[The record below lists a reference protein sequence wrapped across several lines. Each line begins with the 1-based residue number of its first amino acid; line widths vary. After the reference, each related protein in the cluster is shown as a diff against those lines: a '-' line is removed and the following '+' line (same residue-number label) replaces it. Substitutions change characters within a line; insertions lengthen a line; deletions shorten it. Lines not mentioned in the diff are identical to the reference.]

1 VTHDG
6 RPVKTILLIE
16 DEQDMI
22 LGLSDALGFEGYRAV
37 AATTGREGIALFRRE
52 QPDLVILDLM
62 LPDTNGYAV
71 CEELRR
77 ASRTVPIL
85 ILSARSQESDK
96 IRGLDAGADDYVS
109 KPFAL
114 GELVARIRAILRR
127 AENAR
132 ATPDTARLG
141 ECELN
146 FAGHTLRVR
155 GRESPLTFYEVE
167 TLKLLFERAGQV
179 VSRDE
184 ILDKV
189 WGVSAINARAVDNLV
204 VKLRK
209 KVEPAPDAP
218 RHILTVHGVGYKLVP

>member
-1 VTHDG
+1 M
-6 RPVKTILLIE
+6 KTILLIE

-37 AATTGREGIALFRRE
+37 AASTGKKGVEAFKN
-52 QPDLVILDLM
+52 DLM

-71 CEELRR
+71 CEELRKI
-77 ASRTVPIL
+77 SRTVPIL

-96 IRGLDAGADDYVS
+96 IRGLDAGADDYVA

-127 AENAR
+127 AEHSK
-132 ATPDTARLG
+132 ATPDTARIG
-141 ECELN
+141 DCEIH
-146 FAGHTLRVR
+146 FAGHTLTKR
-155 GRESPLTFYEVE
+155 GKESALTFYEVE
-167 TLKLLFERAGQV
+167 TLKLLFERVGQV
-179 VSRDE
+179 ISRDE

-209 KVEPAPDAP
+209 KIEPSPDAP
-218 RHILTVHGVGYKLVP
+218 KHILTVHGVGYKLVP

>member
-1 VTHDG
+1 
-6 RPVKTILLIE
+6 VKTILIIE

-22 LGLSDALGFEGYRAV
+22 LGLSDALGFEGYRVV
-37 AATTGREGIALFRRE
+37 AASTGRQGIERFRAER
-52 QPDLVILDLM
+52 PDLVILDLM

-71 CEELRR
+71 CEELRKQ
-77 ASRTVPIL
+77 SRTVPIL

-127 AENAR
+127 AENAK
-132 ATPDTARLG
+132 ATPDTMRLG
-141 ECELN
+141 DCELN
-146 FAGHTLRVR
+146 LAGHTLTRR
-155 GRESPLTFYEVE
+155 GKESPLTFYEVE
-167 TLKLLFERAGQV
+167 TLKLLFERVGQV

-209 KVEPAPDAP
+209 KIEPSPDAP
-218 RHILTVHGVGYKLVP
+218 KHILTVHGVGYKLVP

>member
-1 VTHDG
+1 
-6 RPVKTILLIE
+6 VKTILLIE

-37 AATTGREGIALFRRE
+37 AANTGKGGVELFKKE

-71 CEELRR
+71 CEALRKL
-77 ASRTVPIL
+77 SRTVPIL
-85 ILSARSQESDK
+85 ILSARSQETDK
-96 IRGLDAGADDYVS
+96 IRGLDAGADDYVA
-109 KPFAL
+109 KPFSL

-127 AENAR
+127 AEHTKL
-132 ATPDTARLG
+132 TPDTARIG
-141 ECELN
+141 DCDVH
-146 FAGHTLRVR
+146 FAGHTLSRR
-155 GRESPLTFYEVE
+155 GKESALTFYEVE
-167 TLKLLFERAGQV
+167 TLKLLFERVGQV

-189 WGVSAINARAVDNLV
+189 WGVTAINARAVDNLI

-209 KVEPAPDAP
+209 KIEPSPDAP
-218 RHILTVHGVGYKLVP
+218 KHILTVHGVGYKLVP